1 MIGTVLVFLLILLGP
16 CTSPG
21 PPSPTITEEQM
32 RLINQ
37 SLDVLH
43 EEVAAARTPSIWP
56 FVLFIVSLFI
66 PLLAGIWI
74 LVRAERSMI
83 GADETIRTL
92 VRHGLSEPVVR
103 LYLDDHAG
111 RPRPPEIGLG
121 PTGGHALPRP
131 RDTHQRT
138 RKRRRRRKRKNKRH
152 PDQNHLTDPQTNR
165 RNP

>member
-1 MIGTVLVFLLILLGP
+1 MIGIVLVFLLILGP

-21 PPSPTITEEQM
+21 PPSPTITEQQM

-37 SLDVLH
+37 SLDALH
-43 EEVAAARTPSIWP
+43 EEVAAARAPSIWP
-56 FVLFIVSLFI
+56 FVLFIVSLLI

-74 LVRAERSMI
+74 LVRAERSVI
-83 GADETIRTL
+83 GSDETIRTL

-111 RPRPPEIGLG
+111 RPRQPEIGVG

-131 RDTHQRT
+131 RETHQRR
-138 RKRRRRRKRKNKRH
+138 RKRRRRRKRKNEPSRSK
-152 PDQNHLTDPQTNR
+152 PSD
-165 RNP
+165 

>member
-1 MIGTVLVFLLILLGP
+1 MIGIVLVLLLVLGP

-21 PPSPTITEEQM
+21 PPSPTVTEEQM
-32 RLINQ
+32 RLLNQ
-37 SLDVLH
+37 SLEALH
-43 EEVAAARTPSIWP
+43 EEVAAARSPSTWP
-56 FVLFIVSLFI
+56 FVLFIVSLLV

-74 LVRAERSMI
+74 LVRAERSVI

-103 LYLDDHAG
+103 LYLDDQAG
-111 RPRPPEIGLG
+111 RPHRPEIGVG
-121 PTGGHALPRP
+121 PTGGHALSRP
-131 RDTHQRT
+131 RETHQRT
-138 RKRRRRRKRKNKRH
+138 RKRRRRRKRKSKRH